1 MVDQRKYADWID
13 RAAAELFI
21 IAQDGEFIDYIGMVG
36 AAKILES
43 SITNGFLAKVDEEVE

>member
-1 MVDQRKYADWID
+1 MVDQRKYAKWID